1 MVRGMGSPV
10 PSVICGIKSELKEA
24 RDVEIVPS
32 LPQTVETW
40 VTHEPSDSSLVKG
53 CVCPRG
59 YACVHTHVDT
69 CVCRSLSINCEK

>member
-40 VTHEPSDSSLVKG
+40 VTHEPSASSLVKG
-53 CVCPRG
+53 YACARG
-59 YACVHTHVDT
+59 YACVHT
-69 CVCRSLSINCEK
+69 CRHMCM